1 METSAVVPVQLL
13 TVQALFQ
20 RKHVLMVQEIQVP
33 FQDNA
38 VELHQETQ
46 AVAHQTTATAHVA
59 AAHQA
64 TVAVHQAIQAVHSH
78 REAAVH
84 QAASAVVV
92 ATVVAAVVA
101 VEDVAKNSTY
111 TVLHSDSPQVSLTQT

>member
-1 METSAVVPVQLL
+1 METSAVAPVQLL
-13 TVQALFQ
+13 TVQAQFQ

-46 AVAHQTTATAHVA
+46 AVAHQATAHVA

-78 REAAVH
+78 QEAAVH

-101 VEDVAKNSTY
+101 VEDVAKNSTD